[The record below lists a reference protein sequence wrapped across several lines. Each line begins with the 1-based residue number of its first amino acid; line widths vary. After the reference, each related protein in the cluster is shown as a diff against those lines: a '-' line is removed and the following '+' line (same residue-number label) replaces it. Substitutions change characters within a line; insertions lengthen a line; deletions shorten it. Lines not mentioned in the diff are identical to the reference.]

1 MTKKVPQV
9 NNENLAIDDVER
21 KTYWCNFAMV
31 RADYQNKGVAKAL
44 FELAFKEVSIQV

>member
-9 NNENLAIDDVER
+9 NNENLAIDDAER

-31 RADYQNKGVAKAL
+31 RADYQSKGVAKAL